1 MSTSSTDAPE
11 TTDATDTTSRRQRL
25 WAIFVISL
33 AGLVLEVAYTRVVSY
48 KLWYYYV
55 YLVIGLALLGIGS
68 GATAVVL
75 SRRLREASTS
85 TILRRGSYLGAAS
98 IVLGYV
104 VIALL
109 PIDTVTLW
117 SYGTGASFK
126 SIGAL
131 LIICLTLFATFLS
144 VGVMVST
151 LLGRGG
157 EEVSRLY
164 FYDLV
169 GAGLGCA
176 VVVYLVVLL
185 GPPGTIALSAALMAA
200 NGVVFTPKAPA
211 ALRPLGAAFAVLLLV
226 LGLVQG
232 LLPDVKPETSKV
244 QRPKDGWE
252 YSGWGPVFRVDVGP
266 VYGREDAKWLIHDAT
281 YGSAIHQFDGNP
293 KSETRFN
300 DDPRKWPFDVLQTPP
315 DRQLII
321 GSAGGNEILASLY
334 RGSKQIDA
342 VELNPVTVK
351 IVKDRFKDY
360 TGDLTSFDQVNLT
373 NGDGRTYLA
382 KTDKKYDLV
391 WFVAPDSYAA
401 NNAASSGAF
410 VLSESY
416 LYTADMLTET
426 LNHLSDRGIGVAQF
440 GETDF
445 KNKPNRTARYLFTLR
460 EAFRR
465 IGVTDPSKHIL
476 VATSEDPL
484 SSGLSTIMIKRT
496 PFTPEEISRFQQTVP
511 ATKLGQPIYAPGEVL
526 SDSLVTK
533 IPGAS
538 AEELEKLRQSYPY
551 EIGEITDDR
560 PFFWHFAGFDDVVRK
575 ISHPINANDRED
587 SVGERVLLLLLAIA
601 SVFAIAF
608 LILPFIVV
616 KQQWKA
622 LPAKGPS
629 AVYFAALGLGF
640 MLFEITMIQRL
651 SLYLGYPTYS
661 LTVTLASILIFTGIG
676 ALLTNRITMAPSKVL
691 VRALG
696 VLVLLAV
703 VYRLALTPLTEATLG
718 APFFVR
724 VLIAF
729 LVLAPLGLCLGMF
742 MPLGLRTVAGLS
754 EHADEYVAWGWAI
767 NGAFSVIGSVLTT
780 ILAMSYGFRNV
791 QLMALV
797 LYGVAA
803 LSFTRIRGG
812 ATPATDGGD
821 DGGDDVG
828 DGELVAAADNS

>member
-1 MSTSSTDAPE
+1 MST
-11 TTDATDTTSRRQRL
+11 TDTAAPDTTTRRQRI

-75 SRRLREASTS
+75 SPRLRRAPTDVV
-85 TILRRGSYLGAAS
+85 LRRGSYLGAAS
-98 IVLGYV
+98 IVVGYL
-104 VIALL
+104 VIARL
-109 PIDTVTLW
+109 PIDTVALW
-117 SYGTGASFK
+117 SYGSGASFK
-126 SIGAL
+126 AVAVL
-131 LIICLTLFATFLS
+131 LVICFTLFATFLS

-157 EEVSRLY
+157 EDVSRLY
-164 FYDLV
+164 FADLV

-176 VVVYLVVLL
+176 MVVYLVVLV
-185 GPPGTIALSAALMAA
+185 GPPGAIALSAALLAA
-200 NGVVFTPKAPA
+200 NGVVFTPRAPA
-211 ALRPLGAAFAVLLLV
+211 ALRPLGAAFTVLLLV
-226 LGLVQG
+226 LGVVKG
-232 LLPDVKPETSKV
+232 ALPDVRPEATKV
-244 QRPKDGWE
+244 QQPKEGWE
-252 YSGWGPVFRVDVGP
+252 YSAWGPVFRVDVGP
-266 VYGREDAKWLIHDAT
+266 VFGRADAKWLIHDAT

-293 KSETRFN
+293 KSQTRFN
-300 DDPRKWPFDVLQTPP
+300 DDPRKWPFDVLGTPP

-342 VELNPVTVK
+342 VELNPVTVG
-351 IVKDRFKDY
+351 IVKDRFKKY
-360 TGDLTSFDQVNLT
+360 TGDLTSFDQVHLT

-382 KTDKKYDLV
+382 RTDKKYDLV

-426 LNHLSDRGIGVAQF
+426 LQHLSDRGVGVAQF
-440 GETDF
+440 GEFDF
-445 KNKPNRTARYLFTLR
+445 ANKPNRTSRYLLTAR

-465 IGVTDPSKHIL
+465 IGVKDPSKHIL

-484 SSGLSTIMIKRT
+484 SSGLSTIMLKRT
-496 PFTPEEISRFQQTVP
+496 PFTPEEVRRFKATVP
-511 ATKLGQPIYAPGEVL
+511 ATKLGRPVYAPG
-526 SDSLVTK
+526 DPAGTTLVTK
-533 IPGAS
+533 IPTAS
-538 AEELEKLRQSYPY
+538 ENEIDSLRRSYPY
-551 EIGEITDDR
+551 EVGAITDDR

-575 ISHPINANDRED
+575 IARPINPNDRED

-601 SVFAIAF
+601 SVFAVAF
-608 LILPFIVV
+608 LLLPFVVV

-622 LPAKGPS
+622 LPAKGAS

-661 LTVTLASILIFTGIG
+661 LTVTLASILIFTGVG
-676 ALLTNRITMAPSKVL
+676 SLLSSRVTTSAARVL
-691 VRALG
+691 PRVLG
-696 VLVLLAV
+696 LLVALAV
-703 VYRLALTPLTEATLG
+703 LYRLVLTPLTDGTLG
-718 APFFVR
+718 APFVVR
-724 VLIAF
+724 VLVAF
-729 LVLAPLGLCLGMF
+729 VVLAPLGLCLGMF
-742 MPLGLRTVAGLS
+742 MPIGLRTVAGLS

-791 QLMALV
+791 QLIALV

-803 LSFTRIRGG
+803 LAFTRIRRPDGTTDVTSSSDDEDG
-812 ATPATDGGD
+812 A
-821 DGGDDVG
+821 
-828 DGELVAAADNS
+828 ELVTSTGSAGTA

>member
-1 MSTSSTDAPE
+1 MSTNDSAAPDM
-11 TTDATDTTSRRQRL
+11 TTRRQRI

-75 SRRLREASTS
+75 SKRLRGAPTQ
-85 TILRRGSYLGAAS
+85 TVLRRGSYLGAAS
-98 IVLGYV
+98 ILVGYL
-104 VIALL
+104 VIARL
-109 PIDTVTLW
+109 PIDTVALW

-126 SIGAL
+126 AIAVL
-131 LIICLTLFATFLS
+131 LVICFTLFATFLS

-157 EEVSRLY
+157 EDVSRLY
-164 FYDLV
+164 FADLV

-176 VVVYLVVLL
+176 MVVYLVVLV
-185 GPPGTIALSAALMAA
+185 GPPGAIALSAALLAA
-200 NGVVFTPKAPA
+200 NGVVFTPRAPA
-211 ALRPLGAAFAVLLLV
+211 ALRPLGAAFAVVLLV
-226 LGLVQG
+226 LGVVKG
-232 LLPDVKPETSKV
+232 ALPDVRPEATKV
-244 QRPKDGWE
+244 QRPKEGWE
-252 YSGWGPVFRVDVGP
+252 YSAWGPVFRVDVGP
-266 VYGREDAKWLIHDAT
+266 VFGRADAKWLIHDAT

-293 KSETRFN
+293 KSQTRFN
-300 DDPRKWPFDVLQTPP
+300 DDPRKWPFDVLGTPP

-342 VELNPVTVK
+342 VELNPVTVG
-351 IVKDRFKDY
+351 IVKDRFKSY
-360 TGDLTSFDQVNLT
+360 TGDLTSFDQVHLT

-382 KTDKKYDLV
+382 RTDKKYDLV

-426 LNHLSDRGIGVAQF
+426 LRHLSDRGVGVAQF
-440 GETDF
+440 GEFDF
-445 KNKPNRTARYLFTLR
+445 ANKPNRTARYLLTAR

-465 IGVTDPSKHIL
+465 IGVKDPSRHIL

-484 SSGLSTIMIKRT
+484 SSGLSTIMLKRT
-496 PFTPEEISRFQQTVP
+496 PFTAEEVRRFRTTVP
-511 ATKLGQPIYAPGEVL
+511 ATKLGRPVYAPG
-526 SDSLVTK
+526 DPAGTTLVTK
-533 IPGAS
+533 LPTATESEVDSLRRAYRYEVGA
-538 AEELEKLRQSYPY
+538 
-551 EIGEITDDR
+551 ITDDR

-575 ISHPINANDRED
+575 IRQPINPNDRED

-601 SVFAIAF
+601 SVFAVAF
-608 LILPFIVV
+608 LLLPFVVV
-616 KQQWKA
+616 KEQWKA

-661 LTVTLASILIFTGIG
+661 LTVTLASILIFTGVG
-676 ALLTNRITMAPSKVL
+676 SLVSGRFTASASKVL
-691 VRALG
+691 VRVLG
-696 VLVLLAV
+696 LLVVLAV
-703 VYRLALTPLTEATLG
+703 LYRLALAPLTDATLG
-718 APFFVR
+718 APFVLR
-724 VLIAF
+724 VLVAF
-729 LVLAPLGLCLGMF
+729 LLLAPLGICLGMF

-791 QLMALV
+791 QLIALV
-797 LYGVAA
+797 LYGLAA
-803 LSFTRIRGG
+803 LAFTRIRRNG
-812 ATPATDGGD
+812 ARSDDVTGAPVDDLDHEELTPAGSAGT
-821 DGGDDVG
+821 
-828 DGELVAAADNS
+828 A